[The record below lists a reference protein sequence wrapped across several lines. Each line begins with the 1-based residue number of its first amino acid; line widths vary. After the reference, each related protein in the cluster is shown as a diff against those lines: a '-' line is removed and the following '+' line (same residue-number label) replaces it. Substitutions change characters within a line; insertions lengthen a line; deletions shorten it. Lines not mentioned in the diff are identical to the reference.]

1 MLQEQGQS
9 KRSAP
14 TIAENIQAKARTLN
28 NWHRLNPGL
37 SDETDYESKRPKT
50 YVLKEILESDAY
62 RSLSKSAMLIY
73 QDFLAKRKFTEIGRG
88 KTKRWELINNGEIV
102 YPFSEAESKGFS
114 RQTYNRSLVELQN
127 KGFIDITHRGKGG
140 RPPAKGTG
148 DMTKFLIDDRW
159 RSYDPETGESLRPPR
174 MPKAKD
180 TRQDRGFALL
190 MNDPKKKKAILK
202 KRRSKNRKSQCYES
216 HSLKDY

>member
-1 MLQEQGQS
+1 MSQSQNRGQCR
-9 KRSAP
+9 KSAP
-14 TIAENIQAKARTLN
+14 TIEEIIKSKAGKLN

-37 SDETDYESKRPKT
+37 SDEADYESKRPKI
-50 YVLKEILESDAY
+50 YILKEILESDAY

-73 QDFLAKRKFTEIGRG
+73 QDFLAKREFTQMGRG

-102 YPFSEAESKGFS
+102 YPFSEAEEKGFS
-114 RQTYNRSLVELQN
+114 RQTYNRSLVELQV

-148 DMTKFLIDDRW
+148 DMTKFFIDNRW
-159 RSYDPETGESLRPPR
+159 RDYDPETGQSLRPPR
-174 MPKAKD
+174 IPKTKD

-190 MNDPKKKKAILK
+190 MKDPKKKKAILK
-202 KRRSKNRKSQCYES
+202 KRHSKNRNSKCYE
-216 HSLKDY
+216 